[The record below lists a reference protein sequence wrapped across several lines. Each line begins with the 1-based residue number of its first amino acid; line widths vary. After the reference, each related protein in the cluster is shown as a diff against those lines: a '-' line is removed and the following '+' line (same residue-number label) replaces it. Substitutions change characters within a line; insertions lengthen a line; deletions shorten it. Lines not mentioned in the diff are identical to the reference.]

1 MSIFNLSAASLV
13 QSVPLL
19 VYLPAWKSQR
29 VTVIRNLLSSQ
40 LQFNSFRG
48 RISPAHG
55 LAGNGH
61 LQLLDVKH
69 RNTDLRLQYSFT
81 PALLWPFINSHGP

>member
-55 LAGNGH
+55 PAGNGH